1 MEYQLTPNH
10 PLRLEQAEG
19 QTVQCIEGTAWIT
32 AYGQYTDFMLR
43 SGQEFVVPN
52 DGLTLVEAV
61 GDGRIRVGEPA
72 EQSRMQQMLRQAHIR
87 LVQARDHTRHS
98 LQPAPCGDCIY

>member
-1 MEYQLTPNH
+1 MEYQLTPNR
-10 PLRLEQAEG
+10 PLRLEQAGG
-19 QTVQCIEGTAWIT
+19 QTVECLEGTAWIT
-32 AYGQYTDFMLR
+32 AYGQHADFMLR

-61 GDGRIRVGEPA
+61 GGGRIRVGGAA
-72 EQSRMQQMLRQAHIR
+72 EQSRVQQLLRHAHIR

-98 LQPAPCGDCIY
+98 LQPAPCEDCIY